1 LFGAEGL
8 IVIDGDCKA
17 FKSLFSNVIR
27 EDIHENVS
35 KKIVDKTNSSL
46 ENLGYK
52 VQVYCREVNFFYL
65 ADGLRSR
72 IERSGDQFNVV
83 DTDLSFSTEQIK
95 QLISNEP
102 EKFSPNVI
110 LRPVYQEYVLPN
122 LAYVGGPAEVIYWLQ
137 LKEVFQH
144 FQTTF
149 PMLMPRNFG
158 MVMDAETAR
167 KFAKTGLEIAEIF
180 EDDPVVPVLSRIAVD
195 GAEGKRAINSL
206 EKIERKIFR
215 AEKRL
220 HGDKLRQIE
229 AVKDILFPNGSLQER
244 TENFLN
250 FYQRDPEF
258 IKHLLLTFDPFD
270 FRFNI
275 LSYTV

>member
-1 LFGAEGL
+1 MPSSDEVPGETRIFREAYTKQNKLSDAVRHYVNALFGLEGL
-8 IVIDGDCKA
+8 VVVDGDCREL
-17 FKSLFSNVIR
+17 KSLFTPVIQ
-27 EDIHENVS
+27 EDILENVS

-72 IERSGDQFNVV
+72 IERSGDQFNVL

-110 LRPVYQEYVLPN
+110 LRPLYQEYILPN

-144 FQTTF
+144 FQTT
-149 PMLMPRNFG
+149 
-158 MVMDAETAR
+158 
-167 KFAKTGLEIAEIF
+167 
-180 EDDPVVPVLSRIAVD
+180 VPHAY
-195 GAEGKRAINSL
+195 AA
-206 EKIERKIFR
+206 
-215 AEKRL
+215 
-220 HGDKLRQIE
+220 
-229 AVKDILFPNGSLQER
+229 
-244 TENFLN
+244 
-250 FYQRDPEF
+250 
-258 IKHLLLTFDPFD
+258 
-270 FRFNI
+270 
-275 LSYTV
+275 